1 MNEPDSFSR
10 TTADGGGRLYTLRE
24 IAAETGISLDDLAR
38 YRRHHGDRIPRV
50 ETEEP
55 RRYPAEAV
63 ELFRSLH
70 RRADASDG
78 GRRQER
84 GDEATGRRRLL
95 SLSAQRRRQDE
106 ERRRQRERLAA
117 EPVVDP
123 GPPDLMTAALEALSG
138 VVGEPRKEAKETGEP
153 EEREEREEQDE
164 REVTRSAV
172 RTAGERAGPATP
184 RPGEPEPAPAP
195 PPAAQPQHRGDDGK
209 AGGDDGRDG
218 GGDEGPDRVI
228 RRVVH
233 REEPRPEPRAPKR
246 PSRPVYTLHE
256 IHERT
261 GIPYARLALYAAS
274 HADQIPSV
282 GERRSP
288 AYMRA
293 GLEAFCRLHALK
305 EPGWEIPDLGP
316 EPGWDDASGLA
327 ARMQALES
335 AQQTAAEQLRTTLRA
350 LRRTWTGEAVWE

>member
-1 MNEPDSFSR
+1 MNAPDSS
-10 TTADGGGRLYTLRE
+10 TAGGGRLYTLRE

-38 YRRHHGDRIPRV
+38 YRRRHGDRIPSLG
-50 ETEEP
+50 TEEP
-55 RRYPAEAV
+55 RRYPAAAV
-63 ELFRSLH
+63 DVFRSLH
-70 RRADASDG
+70 RGPQESDG
-78 GRRQER
+78 GPRDEH
-84 GDEATGRRRLL
+84 GDEAVGRRRLL
-95 SLSAQRRRQDE
+95 SLSAQRRRKDE
-106 ERRRQRERLAA
+106 EKRRQRERLAA

-123 GPPDLMTAALEALSG
+123 GPPDLMSAALEALSG
-138 VVGEPRKEAKETGEP
+138 VGEEPRKKAKQTGEP
-153 EEREEREEQDE
+153 EEPEKPEEREAS
-164 REVTRSAV
+164 RSVA
-172 RTAGERAGPATP
+172 RTAGEGAEPASP
-184 RPGEPEPAPAP
+184 RPGEPEAAPVP
-195 PPAAQPQHRGDDGK
+195 PPAAEERDH
-209 AGGDDGRDG
+209 GGDGMD
-218 GGDEGPDRVI
+218 GGDEGEPDRVI

-233 REEPRPEPRAPKR
+233 REEPRSEPRAAKR
-246 PSRPVYTLHE
+246 PSRPVYTLQE

-261 GIPYARLALYAAS
+261 GIPYAKLALYAAS
-274 HADQIPSV
+274 HTDQIPSV

-288 AYMRA
+288 AYMRE